1 MFAATAALATPP
13 AQVLHDQEAGLR
25 CSEVGAAISL
35 VEVGQHDPKWLRLP
49 PGWMAK
55 GLRIL
60 GSFADPYQAVHT
72 TNQR

>member
-35 VEVGQHDPKWLRLP
+35 VEVGQHDP
-49 PGWMAK
+49 
-55 GLRIL
+55 
-60 GSFADPYQAVHT
+60 
-72 TNQR
+72 